1 MPETTATLKLSEAIE
16 KGISMRPKR
25 AQGVYFA
32 GEDRSD
38 VLGAA
43 YQGSTGESDVHNHQV
58 GDYLEKTFPILR
70 RRVMNPETGEKATL
84 KTVVRQL
91 NDKHQWKRKNVARF
105 VKSVEGRTILHSRS
119 SSDN

>member
-1 MPETTATLKLSEAIE
+1 MPTETQPLKLSEAIT

-43 YQGSTGESDVHNHQV
+43 YQGLKGETDVHNYQV
-58 GDYLEKTFPILR
+58 GDALEVAFPILKR
-70 RRVMNPETGEKATL
+70 KVMNPETGELKTL
-84 KTVVRQL
+84 KTVIRQL
-91 NDKHQWKRKNVARF
+91 NDKHLWKRKNVARF
-105 VKSVEGRTILHSRS
+105 VRSVEDRATVASRS
-119 SSDN
+119 VDN